1 MKESKGSLGMRV
13 LPAVGLL
20 TLLLAGPAFA
30 QVKPPAPSDP
40 PKTPGQ
46 IETEKS
52 TDQAYKNSLRN
63 IPDKPAADP
72 WGGAH
77 ALDGST
83 SASTTTTKRTKSSY

>member
-1 MKESKGSLGMRV
+1 MRV

-30 QVKPPAPSDP
+30 QIKPPAPSDP
-40 PKTPGQ
+40 PKTQGQ

-52 TDQAYKNSLRN
+52 ADQAYKHSLSN

-72 WGGAH
+72 WGGAR
-77 ALDGST
+77 AIDGSS
-83 SASTTTTKRTKSSY
+83 SASTAPSRRTKSSY

>member
-1 MKESKGSLGMRV
+1 MRV

-20 TLLLAGPAFA
+20 TLLVAGPAFA
-30 QVKPPAPSDP
+30 QIKPPAASDP

-52 TDQAYKNSLRN
+52 ADQAYKNSLRN

-77 ALDGST
+77 AMEGSS
-83 SASTTTTKRTKSSY
+83 SASTTPTRRTKSSY